1 MARSTTEDPRYL
13 RVRAKL
19 VDALLELART
29 RPAEEITVSELAAA
43 AGVARTSFYSHA
55 SSPAQLLADVLVGE
69 LRPRLATLAES
80 MSHSAAHYVDIWRAI
95 YLALLDHVRAH
106 RPIYELITSGNSA
119 VFSALISCFEEA
131 ARRYVDAIRD
141 RLDDPPV
148 TDLWAAMA
156 VQQQVHNMIA
166 VIGAWI
172 ATGMTDSPE
181 AVVDTYM
188 TLAPPWQLARPDE
201 SGRISLRRTRS
212 LQDHAAVLPQAGTVP
227 SRADRPEDLTPPD
240 ERS

>member
-1 MARSTTEDPRYL
+1 MGRSTTDDPRYL

-19 VDALLELART
+19 VAALLDLART
-29 RPAEEITVSELAAA
+29 RPAEEITVSELTAA
-43 AGVARTSFYSHA
+43 AGVSRTAFYSHA
-55 SSPAQLLADVLVGE
+55 GSPAQLLADVLVGE

-80 MSHSAAHYVDIWRAI
+80 MSHPGARYVDLWRAI
-95 YLALLDHVRAH
+95 YMTLLEHVQAH
-106 RPIYELITSGNSA
+106 RRIYELITSGNSA

-141 RLDDPPV
+141 RLDGPPV
-148 TDLWAAMA
+148 TELWAAMA

-172 ATGMTDSPE
+172 ATGMLEPAE

-201 SGRISLRRTRS
+201 YGRVSLRRTRS
-212 LQDHAAVLPQAGTVP
+212 LQDHTAVLPRARAVP
-227 SRADRPEDLTPPD
+227 DGGASPDDLTSRD
-240 ERS
+240 ARN